1 MPIGTLCKQ
10 QLQQLVQQQ
19 HLVASEPLNSA
30 QVQPASIDVRLGR
43 TCYEQKYAR
52 LPLQHGSHTA
62 RYFLDRGFTFK
73 RGHIYTVQCK
83 ESLRLD
89 ANTSAIC
96 NGKST
101 AGRLDMMVRLLCDGA
116 TQYNYVPRGYSGSL
130 WLEITPRTFDVVLTE
145 DHCVAQLRFFD
156 GGMQRVKRPEQI
168 SIDLSGEVAG
178 YVSNGG
184 VVDYAKLD
192 HNKWQYWS
200 PLPVHND
207 ESVLWPGQFYVLRS
221 LETVSIEPDQAAE
234 LEPIN
239 TRYGEFRL
247 HYAGF
252 VDPGFCGRLVLEVR
266 PFEVPIVLRHAQPI
280 GQLWREAMS
289 AVPDELYGAQN
300 SYQNQTLKLAK
311 QFC

>member
-19 HLVASEPLNSA
+19 HLVASEPLLNE
-30 QVQPASIDVRLGR
+30 QLQPASIDLRLDHI
-43 TCYEQKYAR
+43 CYEQKYAR
-52 LPLQHGSHTA
+52 LPVSVKHSTHS
-62 RYFLDRGFTFK
+62 RFLTGGLTLK
-73 RGHIYTVQCK
+73 RGHIYNVRCK

-130 WLEITPRTFDVVLTE
+130 WLEITPRTFDVVLAE
-145 DHCVAQLRFFD
+145 YHCVAQLRFFD

-168 SIDLSGEVAG
+168 SIDLSGDVAG
-178 YVSNGG
+178 YISTGG
-184 VVDYAKLD
+184 VVHYGKRD

-207 ESVLWPGQFYVLRS
+207 EAVLWPGQFYVLRS
-221 LETVSIEPDQAAE
+221 LETVNIEPDQAAE

-266 PFEVPIVLRHAQPI
+266 PFEVPIVLQHGQPI
-280 GQLWREAMS
+280 GQLWREHMS
-289 AVPDELYGAQN
+289 QIPEELYGAQN